1 MKENPDYPKWK
12 LFLDLGK
19 RNLELEENESAKN
32 ALSKS
37 ILIRQDKYSSFFY
50 RGLANH
56 RLNNFS
62 EAVNDFTKSLEIKD
76 NFKSYIGR
84 GRAFNKLF
92 DYESALKDYNSA
104 YKFFDANNEIENGS
118 KLFFNRG
125 IAYYNVKKY
134 KNSILDFSKSIKL
147 GFDFFDVFQNRGF
160 GYFRLKKWD
169 NALLDFKEAIKR
181 NPDNENLLICYE
193 QLSLINIKLKDFEE
207 VKNYSNKGFDLSNKI
222 YNQSKNT
229 LTNDEI
235 EKINRNWLLYLGFAN
250 IKLNNF
256 EKAEYW
262 LDKVNFLYMDLPDT
276 RASEL
281 ICRAFTLTHL
291 DKYDKALEYIDM
303 AFRLKPIFGWNFIFS
318 EVGELIDKLPESIK
332 NIIRIKYQHKFNK

>member
-92 DYESALKDYNSA
+92 DYESALKD
-104 YKFFDANNEIENGS
+104 I
-118 KLFFNRG
+118 
-125 IAYYNVKKY
+125 
-134 KNSILDFSKSIKL
+134 ILRTNF
-147 GFDFFDVFQNRGF
+147 
-160 GYFRLKKWD
+160 
-169 NALLDFKEAIKR
+169 
-181 NPDNENLLICYE
+181 
-193 QLSLINIKLKDFEE
+193 LSQIIKLKMVANYFLIE
-207 VKNYSNKGFDLSNKI
+207 VL
-222 YNQSKNT
+222 
-229 LTNDEI
+229 LT
-235 EKINRNWLLYLGFAN
+235 
-250 IKLNNF
+250 
-256 EKAEYW
+256 
-262 LDKVNFLYMDLPDT
+262 
-276 RASEL
+276 
-281 ICRAFTLTHL
+281 
-291 DKYDKALEYIDM
+291 
-303 AFRLKPIFGWNFIFS
+303 
-318 EVGELIDKLPESIK
+318 
-332 NIIRIKYQHKFNK
+332 II